1 MNFKITTY
9 TLVSI
14 CLLLSTFLTS
24 IESKAYNDSLLIEGK
39 ITAKKSNLKEVV
51 VKVYINNELF
61 KSEQLDRSS
70 TFKLNLPLNEI
81 LTIEVSAP
89 NYHSK
94 RFMIDSHVPSKAK
107 EEFVYLFEMDLFS
120 FEEMKGVNTF
130 LLDFPV
136 GLVKYEKR
144 KGFVHNEKY
153 TEQMKK
159 EYFRLLEEAN
169 KSERGGLKSK

>member
-1 MNFKITTY
+1 MNIKTATY
-9 TLVSI
+9 PFILL
-14 CLLLSTFLTS
+14 CLLFSFFLTAF
-24 IESKAYNDSLLIEGK
+24 ESKAYNDSLLIEGE
-39 ITAKKSNLKEVV
+39 ITAKKGNLKDVV
-51 VKVYINNELF
+51 VNIYINNSLF
-61 KSEQLDRSS
+61 KSEKLDRSLK
-70 TFKLNLPLNEI
+70 FKLNLPLNEI

-107 EEFVYLFEMDLFS
+107 EDFVYLFEMDLFS
-120 FEEMKGVNTF
+120 LDEMKGVNTF

-153 TEQMKK
+153 TKQMKE

>member
-1 MNFKITTY
+1 MSFIKVPY
-9 TLVSI
+9 LFSVLS
-14 CLLLSTFLTS
+14 LLLSLLLTPFD
-24 IESKAYNDSLLIEGK
+24 SKAYNDSLLIEGE
-39 ITAKKSNLKEVV
+39 ITAKKGDLKEVV
-51 VKVYINNELF
+51 VKVYINNSLF
-61 KSEQLDRSS
+61 KSEKLGRSS
-70 TFKLNLPLNEI
+70 KFKLQLPLNEI

-94 RFMIDSHVPSKAK
+94 RFMIDSHVPSNPKQK
-107 EEFVYLFEMDLFS
+107 LVYLFEMDLFS

-153 TEQMKK
+153 TKQMKE
-159 EYFRLLEEAN
+159 EYFRLLDEAN
-169 KSERGGLKSK
+169 QSERGGLNSK